1 MASTVADIG
10 VTAYTENLTQSVQI
24 TKSVE
29 ELHIVEKDGTY
40 GQGKAFDPTFEVQV
54 SGRGDF
60 PTLDVGGTATI
71 TGATTA
77 GATVV
82 TNISI
87 TERNEDYP
95 DWSFTLRNWPGATLS

>member
-1 MASTVADIG
+1 MASSVADIG
-10 VTAYTENLTQSVQI
+10 VTAYSENLTQSVQI

-29 ELHIVEKDGTY
+29 ELHIAEKDGTY

-60 PTLDVGGTATI
+60 PALDVGGTATI
-71 TGATTA
+71 TGVSG
-77 GATVV
+77 GASVV

-95 DWSFTLRNWPGATLS
+95 DWSFTMRNWPGATLG

>member
-10 VTAYTENLTQSVQI
+10 VTAYSEALTQSVQI

-29 ELHIVEKDGTY
+29 ELHIAEKDGTY

-60 PTLDVGGTATI
+60 PALDVGGSATI
-71 TGATTA
+71 SGVS
-77 GATVV
+77 GGVSII

-87 TERNEDYP
+87 TERNEDFA
-95 DWSFTLRNWPGATLS
+95 DWSFTMRNWPGAS

>member
-1 MASTVADIG
+1 MPSSVADIG
-10 VTAYTENLTQSVQI
+10 VTAYSEDLTQSVQI

-29 ELHIVEKDGTY
+29 ELHIAEKDGTY

-54 SGRGDF
+54 TGRGDF

-71 TGATTA
+71 SGVSGGAS
-77 GATVV
+77 VV

-95 DWSFTLRNWPGATLS
+95 DWSFTMRNWPGATLG

>member
-1 MASTVADIG
+1 MASSVADIG
-10 VTAYTENLTQSVQI
+10 VTAYSEDLTQSVQI
-24 TKSVE
+24 TKTLE
-29 ELHIVEKDGTY
+29 ELHIAEKDGTY
-40 GQGKAFDPTFEVQV
+40 GQGKAFDPTFEAVV

-60 PTLDVGGTATI
+60 PSLDVGGTATI
-71 TGATTA
+71 TGVSG
-77 GATVV
+77 GASVI

>member
-10 VTAYTENLTQSVQI
+10 VTAYSEALTQSVQI

-29 ELHIVEKDGTY
+29 ELHISEKDGTY

-60 PTLDVGGTATI
+60 PSAVDVGGTAAI
-71 TGATTA
+71 TGVSG
-77 GATVV
+77 GASVV

-95 DWSFTLRNWPGATLS
+95 DWSFTMRNWPGATLS